1 MDVEL
6 LLQPVESLAERRKRD
21 GVGPVLRLEPAGAE
35 PEFDPAPLIS
45 STWATEMASGPG
57 WRNVAEVT
65 MVPSRIDDVSRAMPP
80 SVTQESVGPGSPSPL
95 IAR

>member
-1 MDVEL
+1 M
-6 LLQPVESLAERRKRD
+6 PNSTR
-21 GVGPVLRLEPAGAE
+21 P
-35 PEFDPAPLIS
+35 PLIS

-57 WRNVAEVT
+57 CRNVAEVT
-65 MVPSRIDDVSRAMPP
+65 IVPSRIVEVSRAMPA